1 MPLVLLVAKPDQM
14 SAEEEELNKGYD
26 GRLMWRLLGYLRPY
40 KRYVVASLMLTML
53 GGVLVVARPPLVKA
67 AVDLYL
73 LPDPAH
79 VTEGYTLVIRQTAE
93 RLGFGGNAA
102 SGIAFIS
109 LLLLLANFA
118 AMLVLYVESFVVQ
131 RMGQHVMY
139 DLRNEIFAHLQRLPL
154 QFYDRHPVG
163 RLMSRMT
170 SDVEALNELFSAVVV
185 SFFGDLTML
194 LYIVFWMFLLDW
206 RLALVSLLILP
217 PMMALTIWFRLRSRT
232 AFRSVRV
239 HVARISTFLQERLTG
254 MSVVQ
259 LFNREQ
265 SELQKFKEIN
275 RDYRKANVDAIFYNA
290 VFFPA
295 IDIIAAAGMA
305 LIIWYGGGQVLQG
318 LVTLGT
324 VIAFMQMA
332 QMLYEPIGDM
342 SERYNMLQSAMSASE
357 RIFQLLDEPVT
368 IKSPKE
374 PVQAASVR
382 GHIEFRNV
390 WFAYQDED
398 WVLKNVSFV
407 VQPGQSVAFVGHT
420 GAGKTTITNLLLRF
434 YEIQRGQ
441 ILLDGIDIRN
451 INPAELRAR
460 FSIVP
465 QDVFL
470 FSDDISTNIRLGN
483 TNISDEH
490 LREAA
495 RQVNADGFI
504 NKLSHQYSTR
514 LHERGAG
521 ISVGQKQLISFARAL
536 AFNPRVLILDEA
548 TSSIDTETEVLIHD
562 AVKRLM
568 TGRTS
573 IVIAHRLSTV
583 QAVDNIIVLHKGE
596 VRESGTHQ
604 ELLRQRGLYWLLYQ
618 LSLFQT
624 PQDELVESLSV

>member
-1 MPLVLLVAKPDQM
+1 M
-14 SAEEEELNKGYD
+14 SAEEDEPNKAYD

-73 LPDPAH
+73 LPDPTH
-79 VTEGYTLVIRQTAE
+79 VTEGYTLVIKQAAE
-93 RLGFGGNAA
+93 RFGFGDNAA

-139 DLRNEIFAHLQRLPL
+139 DLRNEIFAHLQQLPL

-163 RLMSRMT
+163 RLMTRMT

-194 LYIVFWMFLLDW
+194 LYIVFLMFLLDW

-217 PMMALTIWFRLRSRT
+217 PMAALTIWFRLRSRT
-232 AFRSVRV
+232 AFRAVRV

-265 SELQKFKEIN
+265 TELQKFKAIN
-275 RDYRKANVDAIFYNA
+275 RDYRKANVNAIFYNA

-295 IDIIAAAGMA
+295 IDIIAAVGMA

-342 SERYNMLQSAMSASE
+342 SERYNLAQSAMSASE

-374 PVQAASVR
+374 PAPAASVR

-451 INPAELRAR
+451 LHPAELRAR

-483 TNISDEH
+483 TNISDDH

-604 ELLRQRGLYWLLYQ
+604 ELVGQRGLYWLLYQ

-624 PQDELVESLSV
+624 RQDELVESLSV

>member
-1 MPLVLLVAKPDQM
+1 M
-14 SAEEEELNKGYD
+14 SAEEELDKPYD
-26 GRLMWRLLGYLRPY
+26 GRLMRRLLRYLWPY
-40 KRYVVASLMLTML
+40 KRYVVASLVLTIL

-73 LPDPAH
+73 LPYPTH
-79 VTEGYTLVIRQTAE
+79 TTQGYTLVIKQAAE
-93 RLGFGGNAA
+93 RFGFGGAAA
-102 SGIAFIS
+102 SGVVFIS

-118 AMLVLYVESFVVQ
+118 AMLVLYLESFLVQ
-131 RMGQHVMY
+131 RMGQHVMF

-154 QFYDRHPVG
+154 KFYDRNPVG

-194 LYIVFWMFLLDW
+194 LYVIFWMFLLDW

-217 PMMALTIWFRLRSRT
+217 PMAALTIWFRLRSRT
-232 AFRSVRV
+232 AFRAVRL
-239 HVARISTFLQERLTG
+239 HLARISTFLQERLTG

-295 IDIIAAAGMA
+295 IDIIAAVGMA
-305 LIIWYGGGQVLQG
+305 LIIWYGGGGVLEG
-318 LVTLGT
+318 VVTLGT

-342 SERYNMLQSAMSASE
+342 SERYNLLQSGMSASE

-368 IKSPKE
+368 ITAPQE
-374 PVQAASVR
+374 TAPAGNVQ
-382 GHIEFRNV
+382 GHIEFRDV

-398 WVLKNVSFV
+398 WILKDVSFV
-407 VQPGQSVAFVGHT
+407 VQPGESVAFVGHT

-441 ILLDGIDIRN
+441 ILLDGVDIRN
-451 INPAELRAR
+451 IHPAELRAR

-465 QDVFL
+465 QDGFL
-470 FSDDISTNIRLGN
+470 FSDDIASNIRLGN
-483 TNISDEH
+483 SNITDEQ

-504 NKLSHQYSTR
+504 NKLSSKYSTT
-514 LHERGAG
+514 LQERGAG

-583 QAVDNIIVLHKGE
+583 QDVDNIIVLHKGE
-596 VRESGTHQ
+596 VRESGTHH
-604 ELLRQRGLYWLLYQ
+604 ELLRQRGLYSLLYQ
-618 LSLFQT
+618 LSLYQT
-624 PQDELVESLSV
+624 PQDELVESLPA

>member
-1 MPLVLLVAKPDQM
+1 MN
-14 SAEEEELNKGYD
+14 EEAQLDKAYD
-26 GRLMWRLLGYLRPY
+26 GRLMRRLLGYLWPY
-40 KRYVVASLMLTML
+40 KRYVVASLVLTML

-73 LPDPAH
+73 LPDPNG
-79 VTEGYTLVIRQTAE
+79 VTEGYTLVIKQTAE
-93 RLGFGGNAA
+93 RFGFGGGAA
-102 SGIAFIS
+102 SGIAFVS
-109 LLLLLANFA
+109 LLLLLANLT

-154 QFYDRHPVG
+154 QFYDRNPVG

-217 PMMALTIWFRLRSRT
+217 PMAVLTIWFRLRSRT
-232 AFRSVRV
+232 AFRAVRV
-239 HVARISTFLQERLTG
+239 HLARISTFLQERLTG

-259 LFNREQ
+259 LFNRER

-275 RDYRKANVDAIFYNA
+275 RDYRKANVNAIFYNA

-295 IDIIAAAGMA
+295 IDIIAAVGMA

-342 SERYNMLQSAMSASE
+342 SERYNMLQSGMSASE

-368 IKSPKE
+368 TKSSKE
-374 PVQAASVR
+374 STPASVR

-390 WFAYQDED
+390 WFAYQDEE

-434 YEIQRGQ
+434 YEIQSGQ
-441 ILLDGIDIRN
+441 ILLDGVDIRN

-483 TNISDEH
+483 TNITDEH

-504 NKLSHQYSTR
+504 NKLSHQYFTS
-514 LHERGAG
+514 LNERGAG

-536 AFNPRVLILDEA
+536 AFNPQVLILDEA

-604 ELLRQRGLYWLLYQ
+604 ELVRQRGLYWLLYQ

-624 PQDELVESLSV
+624 RQDELVESLPA

>member
-1 MPLVLLVAKPDQM
+1 MADEEDQLDH
-14 SAEEEELNKGYD
+14 AYD
-26 GRLMWRLLGYLRPY
+26 GRLMRRLLGYLWPY
-40 KRYVVASLMLTML
+40 KRYVLTALVLTML

-79 VTEGYTLVIRQTAE
+79 VTGGYTLVIRQAAE
-93 RLGFGGNAA
+93 RFGFGGGA
-102 SGIAFIS
+102 SLGIAFIS

-118 AMLVLYVESFVVQ
+118 AMLVLYVEAFVVQ

-217 PMMALTIWFRLRSRT
+217 PMAVLTIWFRLRSRN

-239 HVARISTFLQERLTG
+239 HLARISTFLQERLTG

-265 SELQKFKEIN
+265 SELRKFKEIN

-295 IDIIAAAGMA
+295 IDIIAAVGMA

-368 IKSPKE
+368 MKSA
-374 PVQAASVR
+374 PVQAGRVQGR
-382 GHIEFRNV
+382 IEFRNV
-390 WFAYQDED
+390 WFAYQDEE
-398 WVLKNVSFV
+398 WVLKDVSFV
-407 VQPGQSVAFVGHT
+407 VHPGQSVAFVGHT

-451 INPAELRAR
+451 IDPAELRAN

-470 FSDDISTNIRLGN
+470 FSEDISSNIRLGN
-483 TNISDEH
+483 RNISDEQ

-504 NKLSHQYSTR
+504 NKLSSQYSTR

-521 ISVGQKQLISFARAL
+521 VSVGQKQLISFARAL

-573 IVIAHRLSTV
+573 LVIAHRLSTV

-604 ELLRQRGLYWLLYQ
+604 ELLRQRGLYWLLHQ
-618 LSLFQT
+618 LSLYQT
-624 PQDELVESLSV
+624 PHDELVETIPV

>member
-1 MPLVLLVAKPDQM
+1 MN
-14 SAEEEELNKGYD
+14 EEEDQLNKAYD
-26 GRLMWRLLGYLRPY
+26 GRLMRRLLGYLWPY
-40 KRYVVASLMLTML
+40 KRYVAASLILTML

-79 VTEGYTLVIRQTAE
+79 STQGYTLVIKQTAE
-93 RLGFGGNAA
+93 RLGLGGHAS

-109 LLLLLANFA
+109 LLLLLANLT

-131 RMGQHVMY
+131 RMGQHVMF

-154 QFYDRHPVG
+154 QFYDRNPVG

-217 PMMALTIWFRLRSRT
+217 PMMALTIWFRLRSRN
-232 AFRSVRV
+232 AFRAVRV

-265 SELQKFKEIN
+265 SELQKFKAIN
-275 RDYRKANVDAIFYNA
+275 RGYRKANVDAIFYNA

-295 IDIIAAAGMA
+295 IDIIAAVGMA

-374 PVQAASVR
+374 PVPAGSVR

-390 WFAYQDED
+390 WFAYEDEN
-398 WVLKNVSFV
+398 WVLKDVSFV

-441 ILLDGIDIRN
+441 ILLDGIDIREMH
-451 INPAELRAR
+451 PAELRAR

-483 TNISDEH
+483 TSISDEH

-504 NKLSHQYSTR
+504 NKLSSQYFTK
-514 LHERGAG
+514 LNERGAG

-604 ELLRQRGLYWLLYQ
+604 ELVRQRGLYWLLYQ

-624 PQDELVESLSV
+624 RQDELVGQAFLPVS

>member
-1 MPLVLLVAKPDQM
+1 M
-14 SAEEEELNKGYD
+14 SAEEHELDKAYD
-26 GRLMWRLLGYLRPY
+26 GRLMRRLLAYLWPY
-40 KRYVVASLMLTML
+40 KRYVVASLILTML

-73 LPDPAH
+73 LPDPTH
-79 VTEGYTLVIRQTAE
+79 VTQGYTLVIRQAAE
-93 RLGFGGNAA
+93 RFGFGDHAA
-102 SGIAFIS
+102 AGIAFIS

-118 AMLVLYVESFVVQ
+118 AMLVLYMESVVVQ

-185 SFFGDLTML
+185 TFFGDLTML
-194 LYIVFWMFLLDW
+194 LYIVFWMALLDW

-217 PMMALTIWFRLRSRT
+217 PMAALTIWFRLRSRT

-239 HVARISTFLQERLTG
+239 HLARISAFLQERLTG

-275 RDYRKANVDAIFYNA
+275 RDYRGANIDAIFYNA

-295 IDIIAAAGMA
+295 IDIIAAVGMA

-324 VIAFMQMA
+324 VIAFLQMA

-368 IKSPKE
+368 IKSSQE
-374 PVQAASVR
+374 PVPAGSVRASDQVR

-398 WVLKNVSFV
+398 WVLKDVSFV
-407 VQPGQSVAFVGHT
+407 VQPGQRVAFVGHT

-441 ILLDGIDIRN
+441 ILLDGIDIRHLD
-451 INPAELRAR
+451 PAELRSH

-470 FSDDISTNIRLGN
+470 FSDDISSNIRLGN
-483 TNISDEH
+483 RNISDEH

-504 NKLSHQYSTR
+504 NKLSNQYCTR

-548 TSSIDTETEVLIHD
+548 TSSIDTETEMLIHD

-583 QAVDNIIVLHKGE
+583 QTVDNIIVLHKGE

-604 ELLRQRGLYWLLYQ
+604 ELLRQRGLYSLLYQ
-618 LSLFQT
+618 LSLYQT
-624 PQDELVESLSV
+624 RQDELVESLPV

>member
-1 MPLVLLVAKPDQM
+1 MHDEDQLEKP
-14 SAEEEELNKGYD
+14 YD
-26 GRLMWRLLGYLRPY
+26 ARLMRRLLGYLWPY
-40 KRYVVASLMLTML
+40 KHYVVASLVLTML
-53 GGVLVVARPPLVKA
+53 GGALVVAGPPLVKA

-73 LPDPAH
+73 LPDATQ
-79 VTEGYTLVIRQTAE
+79 VTASYTLVIKQTAE
-93 RLGFGGNAA
+93 RFGFGA
-102 SGIAFIS
+102 SASSGVAFVA
-109 LLLLLANFA
+109 LVLLLANFA
-118 AMLVLYVESFVVQ
+118 ALLVLYAENFVLQ
-131 RMGQHVMY
+131 RMGQHVMF
-139 DLRNEIFAHLQRLPL
+139 DLRNQIFAHLQRLPL

-163 RLMSRMT
+163 RLMTRMT
-170 SDVEALNELFSAVVV
+170 NDVEALNELFSAVIV

-194 LYIVFWMFLLDW
+194 LYIVFWMFVLDW
-206 RLALVSLLILP
+206 RLALISLLILP
-217 PMMALTIWFRLRSRT
+217 PMAVMTVWFRLRSRN
-232 AFRSVRV
+232 AFRSVRMQ
-239 HVARISTFLQERLTG
+239 VARINTFLQERLTG

-265 SELQKFKEIN
+265 SELQKFKDIN
-275 RDYRKANVDAIFYNA
+275 RDHRKANVDAIFYNA

-295 IDIIAAAGMA
+295 IEIIAASGIA
-305 LIIWYGGGQVLQG
+305 LIFWYGGGGVLQG

-324 VIAFMQMA
+324 VIAFVQMA

-342 SERYNMLQSAMSASE
+342 SERYNLLQSAMSAAE
-357 RIFQLLDEPVT
+357 RIFQLLDEPVAT
-368 IKSPKE
+368 KPGTK
-374 PVQAASVR
+374 QLGRVR

-390 WFAYQDED
+390 WFAYHDED
-398 WVLKNVSFV
+398 WVLKDVSFV

-441 ILLDGIDIRN
+441 VLLDGIDIRD
-451 INPAELRAR
+451 IDPAELRAC
-460 FSIVP
+460 FSVVP

-470 FSDDISTNIRLGN
+470 FSDDISANIRLGN
-483 TNISDEH
+483 SGISDEH

-495 RQVNADGFI
+495 RQVNADSFI
-504 NKLSHQYSTR
+504 NKLSNRYSTD

-536 AFNPRVLILDEA
+536 AFDPRVLILDEA

-583 QAVDNIIVLHKGE
+583 QGADNIIVLHKGE
-596 VRESGTHQ
+596 VRETGTHQ
-604 ELLRQRGLYWLLYQ
+604 ELLRQRGLYFLLYQ
-618 LSLFQT
+618 LSLYQIR
-624 PQDELVESLSV
+624 QDELVEISA

>member
-1 MPLVLLVAKPDQM
+1 M
-14 SAEEEELNKGYD
+14 SAEEDELEKAYD
-26 GRLMWRLLGYLRPY
+26 GRLMRRLLGYLWPY
-40 KRYVVASLMLTML
+40 KRYVAAALVLTML

-79 VTEGYTLVIRQTAE
+79 VPEGYTLVIRQAAE
-93 RLGFGGNAA
+93 TFGFGGRA
-102 SGIAFIS
+102 SGVAFIS
-109 LLLLLANFA
+109 LLLLVANFA

-154 QFYDRHPVG
+154 QFYDRNPVG

-217 PMMALTIWFRLRSRT
+217 PMAALTVWFRLRSRT

-239 HVARISTFLQERLTG
+239 HLARISTFLQERLTG

-265 SELQKFKEIN
+265 SELQKFKDIN

-290 VFFPA
+290 IFFPA
-295 IDIIAAAGMA
+295 IDIIAAVGMA

-318 LVTLGT
+318 VVTLGT
-324 VIAFMQMA
+324 VIAFLQMA

-342 SERYNMLQSAMSASE
+342 SERYNLMQSAMSASE

-368 IKSPKE
+368 NKPPTE
-374 PVQAASVR
+374 PVQTGSIR

-390 WFAYQDED
+390 WFAYQNED
-398 WVLKNVSFV
+398 WVLKDVSFV
-407 VQPGQSVAFVGHT
+407 VQPGQSMAFVGHT

-434 YEIQRGQ
+434 YENQRGQ
-441 ILLDGIDIRN
+441 ILLDGVDIRN
-451 INPAELRAR
+451 IHPAELRAR

-490 LREAA
+490 VREAA

-504 NKLSHQYSTR
+504 NKLSQQYFTR

-583 QAVDNIIVLHKGE
+583 QSVDNIIVLHKGE

-604 ELLRQRGLYWLLYQ
+604 ELLRQRGLYHLLYQ
-618 LSLFQT
+618 LSLYQT
-624 PQDELVESLSV
+624 RQDELVESLPV

>member
-1 MPLVLLVAKPDQM
+1 
-14 SAEEEELNKGYD
+14 
-26 GRLMWRLLGYLRPY
+26 
-40 KRYVVASLMLTML
+40 
-53 GGVLVVARPPLVKA
+53 PPLVKA

-73 LPDPAH
+73 LPDPTHA
-79 VTEGYTLVIRQTAE
+79 TEGYTLVIKQTAE
-93 RLGFGGNAA
+93 RFGFGGQAA
-102 SGIAFIS
+102 SGVVFIS

-118 AMLVLYVESFVVQ
+118 AMLVLYLESFMVQ

-154 QFYDRHPVG
+154 KFYDRNPVG

-194 LYIVFWMFLLDW
+194 LYVIFWMFLLDW

-217 PMMALTIWFRLRSRT
+217 PMAALTIWFRLRSRT
-232 AFRSVRV
+232 AFRAVRL
-239 HVARISTFLQERLTG
+239 HLARISTFLQERLTG

-265 SELQKFKEIN
+265 SELQKFKDIN

-295 IDIIAAAGMA
+295 IDIIAAVGMA
-305 LIIWYGGGQVLQG
+305 LIIWYGGGGVLQG
-318 LVTLGT
+318 VVTLGT
-324 VIAFMQMA
+324 IIAFMQMA

-342 SERYNMLQSAMSASE
+342 SERYNLLQSGMSASE

-368 IKSPKE
+368 TQSPKE
-374 PVQAASVR
+374 AAPAGSVR

-390 WFAYQDED
+390 WFAYHNED
-398 WVLKNVSFV
+398 WVLKDVSFV
-407 VQPGQSVAFVGHT
+407 VQPGESVAFVGHT

-441 ILLDGIDIRN
+441 ILLDGVDIRN
-451 INPAELRAR
+451 IHPAELRAR

-465 QDVFL
+465 QDGFL
-470 FSDDISTNIRLGN
+470 FSDDIAGNIRLGN
-483 TNISDEH
+483 TNITDER

-504 NKLSHQYSTR
+504 NKLSSKYSTT
-514 LHERGAG
+514 LQERGAG

-562 AVKRLM
+562 AVK
-568 TGRTS
+568 
-573 IVIAHRLSTV
+573 
-583 QAVDNIIVLHKGE
+583 
-596 VRESGTHQ
+596 
-604 ELLRQRGLYWLLYQ
+604 
-618 LSLFQT
+618 
-624 PQDELVESLSV
+624 

>member
-1 MPLVLLVAKPDQM
+1 M
-14 SAEEEELNKGYD
+14 SAEEDELDKAYD
-26 GRLMWRLLGYLRPY
+26 GRLMRRLLGYLWPY
-40 KRYVVASLMLTML
+40 KRYVLASLILTML

-73 LPDPAH
+73 LPDPTH
-79 VTEGYTLVIRQTAE
+79 VTDGYTLVIRQAAE
-93 RLGFGGNAA
+93 RFGFGGQAA

-139 DLRNEIFAHLQRLPL
+139 DLRNEIFAHLQQLPL

-217 PMMALTIWFRLRSRT
+217 PMAALTIWFRLRSRT
-232 AFRSVRV
+232 AFRSVRM
-239 HVARISTFLQERLTG
+239 HLARISTFLQERLTG

-275 RDYRKANVDAIFYNA
+275 RDYRKANVDAISYNA

-295 IDIIAAAGMA
+295 IDIIAAVGMA

-324 VIAFMQMA
+324 VIAFLQMS
-332 QMLYEPIGDM
+332 QMLYEPIADM

-368 IKSPKE
+368 IKPPKE
-374 PVQAASVR
+374 PVQAGIVRAACSDQIR
-382 GHIEFRNV
+382 GHIEFRRV

-451 INPAELRAR
+451 LHPAELRAR

-470 FSDDISTNIRLGN
+470 FSDDISSNIRLGN
-483 TNISDEH
+483 RNISDEH

-504 NKLSHQYSTR
+504 NKLSSQYFTR

-583 QAVDNIIVLHKGE
+583 QAIDNIIVLHKGE

-604 ELLRQRGLYWLLYQ
+604 ELLRQRGLYWLLCQ
-618 LSLFQT
+618 LSLYQT
-624 PQDELVESLSV
+624 RQDEFVESLPV

>member
-1 MPLVLLVAKPDQM
+1 MADEEDQLDK
-14 SAEEEELNKGYD
+14 AYD
-26 GRLMWRLLGYLRPY
+26 GRLMRRLLGYLSPY
-40 KRYVVASLMLTML
+40 KCYVLAALVLTML

-79 VTEGYTLVIRQTAE
+79 VTEGYTLVIRQAAE
-93 RLGFGGNAA
+93 RFGFGGGA
-102 SGIAFIS
+102 SSGVAFIS

-118 AMLVLYVESFVVQ
+118 AMLVLYLESFVVQ

-170 SDVEALNELFSAVVV
+170 SDVEALNELFSAVIV

-217 PMMALTIWFRLRSRT
+217 PMAVLTIWFRLRSRN

-239 HVARISTFLQERLTG
+239 HLARISTFLQERLTG

-368 IKSPKE
+368 MKSAS
-374 PVQAASVR
+374 VQAGRVQGR
-382 GHIEFRNV
+382 IEFRHV
-390 WFAYQDED
+390 WFAYHDEE
-398 WVLKNVSFV
+398 WVLKDVSFV

-434 YEIQRGQ
+434 YENQRGQ

-451 INPAELRAR
+451 IDPAELRAN

-470 FSDDISTNIRLGN
+470 FSEDISSNIRLGN
-483 TNISDEH
+483 TDISDEQ

-504 NKLSHQYSTR
+504 KKLSSQYSTR
-514 LHERGAG
+514 LHERGGG

-536 AFNPRVLILDEA
+536 VFNPRVLILDEA

-573 IVIAHRLSTV
+573 LVIAHRLSTV

-624 PQDELVESLSV
+624 PQDELVESIPV

>member
-1 MPLVLLVAKPDQM
+1 MNDEEDQLDK
-14 SAEEEELNKGYD
+14 AYD
-26 GRLMWRLLGYLRPY
+26 GRLMRRLLGYLWPY
-40 KRYVVASLMLTML
+40 KRYVVASLALTML

-79 VTEGYTLVIRQTAE
+79 VTQGYTLVIRQAAE
-93 RLGFGGNAA
+93 RFGFGGGAS

-109 LLLLLANFA
+109 LLLLIANFA
-118 AMLVLYVESFVVQ
+118 AMLVLYVEAFVVQ

-170 SDVEALNELFSAVVV
+170 SDVEALNELFSAVIIT
-185 SFFGDLTML
+185 FFGDLTML

-217 PMMALTIWFRLRSRT
+217 PMAALTIWFRLRSRT
-232 AFRSVRV
+232 AFRAIRV
-239 HVARISTFLQERLTG
+239 HLARISTFLQERLTG

-265 SELQKFKEIN
+265 SELQKFKQIN

-295 IDIIAAAGMA
+295 IDIIAAVGMA

-368 IKSPKE
+368 MNSSPAE
-374 PVQAASVR
+374 AGRVQGR
-382 GHIEFRNV
+382 IEFRHV
-390 WFAYQDED
+390 WFAYHDED
-398 WVLKNVSFV
+398 WVLKDVSFV

-441 ILLDGIDIRN
+441 VLLDGIDIRN
-451 INPAELRAR
+451 IDPAQLRAS

-470 FSDDISTNIRLGN
+470 FSDDISSNIRLGKSD
-483 TNISDEH
+483 ISDEQV
-490 LREAA
+490 REAA

-504 NKLSHQYSTR
+504 NKLSSQYSTR

-536 AFNPRVLILDEA
+536 VFNPRVLILDEA

-573 IVIAHRLSTV
+573 LVIAHRLSTV
-583 QAVDNIIVLHKGE
+583 QAVDKIIVLHKGE

-604 ELLRQRGLYWLLYQ
+604 ELLGQRGLYWLLYQ
-618 LSLFQT
+618 LSLYQT
-624 PQDELVESLSV
+624 PQDELVESIPV

>member
-1 MPLVLLVAKPDQM
+1 MHEDQ
-14 SAEEEELNKGYD
+14 LNKAYD
-26 GRLMWRLLGYLRPY
+26 ARLMRRLLGYLWPY
-40 KRYVVASLMLTML
+40 KRYVVASLVLTML
-53 GGVLVVARPPLVKA
+53 GGALVVAGPPLVKA
-67 AVDLYL
+67 AVDLYV
-73 LPDPAH
+73 LPDGTQ
-79 VTEGYTLVIRQTAE
+79 VTSGYTLVIKQTAE
-93 RLGFGGNAA
+93 RFGFGGGA
-102 SGIAFIS
+102 SSGVAFVA
-109 LLLLLANFA
+109 LLLLLANVTLL
-118 AMLVLYVESFVVQ
+118 LVLYCENFVLQ
-131 RMGQHVMY
+131 RMGQHVMF
-139 DLRNEIFAHLQRLPL
+139 DLRNQIFAHLQHLPL

-163 RLMSRMT
+163 RLMTRMT
-170 SDVEALNELFSAVVV
+170 NDVEALNELFSAVIV

-194 LYIVFWMFLLDW
+194 LYIVFWMFVLDW

-217 PMMALTIWFRLRSRT
+217 PMAVMTVWFRLRSRN
-232 AFRSVRV
+232 AFRSVREQ
-239 HVARISTFLQERLTG
+239 VARINTFLQERLTG

-265 SELQKFKEIN
+265 SESQKFRDIN

-295 IDIIAAAGMA
+295 IEIIAASGIA
-305 LIIWYGGGQVLQG
+305 LIIWYGGGGVLQG
-318 LVTLGT
+318 LITLGT
-324 VIAFMQMA
+324 VIAFVQMA

-342 SERYNMLQSAMSASE
+342 SERYNLLQSAMSAAE
-357 RIFQLLDEPVT
+357 RIFQLLDEPVAT
-368 IKSPKE
+368 KPATKQLE
-374 PVQAASVR
+374 NVR

-390 WFAYQDED
+390 WFAYHDED
-398 WVLKNVSFV
+398 WVLKDVSFV

-441 ILLDGIDIRN
+441 VLLDGIDIRELD
-451 INPAELRAR
+451 PAELRAC
-460 FSIVP
+460 FSVVP
-465 QDVFL
+465 QDGFL
-470 FSDDISTNIRLGN
+470 FSDDISANIRLGN
-483 TNISDEH
+483 KAISDEQ

-504 NKLSHQYSTR
+504 NKLSNRYSTD

-536 AFNPRVLILDEA
+536 AFDPRVLILDEA

-562 AVKRLM
+562 AVRRLM

-583 QAVDNIIVLHKGE
+583 QGADNIVVLHKGE
-596 VRESGTHQ
+596 VRETGTHQ

-618 LSLFQT
+618 LSLYQIR
-624 PQDELVESLSV
+624 QDDLVEIPA

>member
-1 MPLVLLVAKPDQM
+1 M
-14 SAEEEELNKGYD
+14 SAEEDQLDKAYE
-26 GRLMWRLLGYLRPY
+26 GRLMRRLLHYLWPY
-40 KRYVVASLMLTML
+40 KRYVLASLVLTML
-53 GGVLVVARPPLVKA
+53 GGVLVVARPPLIKA

-73 LPDPAH
+73 LPNPPH
-79 VTEGYTLVIRQTAE
+79 LTEGYTLVIKQAAE
-93 RLGFGGNAA
+93 RFGFGGGAS

-118 AMLVLYVESFVVQ
+118 AMLVLYAEAFVVQ

-170 SDVEALNELFSAVVV
+170 SDVEALNELFSSVVIT
-185 SFFGDLTML
+185 FFGDLSML

-206 RLALVSLLILP
+206 RLALVTLLILP
-217 PMMALTIWFRLRSRT
+217 PMAALTIWFRLHSRT
-232 AFRSVRV
+232 AFRAVRV
-239 HVARISTFLQERLTG
+239 HVARINTFLQERLTG

-265 SELQKFKEIN
+265 SELRKFKEIN
-275 RDYRKANVDAIFYNA
+275 HDYRKANVEAIFYNA

-318 LVTLGT
+318 LLTLGT
-324 VIAFMQMA
+324 VIAFLQMA

-368 IKSPKE
+368 MNSPKE
-374 PVQAASVR
+374 PVQVGRVR

-390 WFAYQDED
+390 WFAYRDED
-398 WVLKNVSFV
+398 WVLKDVSFV
-407 VQPGQSVAFVGHT
+407 VQPGESVAFVGHT

-441 ILLDGIDIRN
+441 VLLDGIDIRN
-451 INPAELRAR
+451 VDPGELRAS

-465 QDVFL
+465 QDV
-470 FSDDISTNIRLGN
+470 
-483 TNISDEH
+483 
-490 LREAA
+490 
-495 RQVNADGFI
+495 
-504 NKLSHQYSTR
+504 
-514 LHERGAG
+514 
-521 ISVGQKQLISFARAL
+521 
-536 AFNPRVLILDEA
+536 
-548 TSSIDTETEVLIHD
+548 
-562 AVKRLM
+562 
-568 TGRTS
+568 
-573 IVIAHRLSTV
+573 
-583 QAVDNIIVLHKGE
+583 
-596 VRESGTHQ
+596 
-604 ELLRQRGLYWLLYQ
+604 
-618 LSLFQT
+618 
-624 PQDELVESLSV
+624 

>member
-1 MPLVLLVAKPDQM
+1 M
-14 SAEEEELNKGYD
+14 SAEEDELDKPYD
-26 GRLMWRLLGYLRPY
+26 GRLMRRLLAYLWPY
-40 KRYVVASLMLTML
+40 KRYVVASLMLTIL

-79 VTEGYTLVIRQTAE
+79 ATQGYTLAIKQAAE
-93 RLGFGGNAA
+93 RFGFGGQA
-102 SGIAFIS
+102 SSGVVFIS

-118 AMLVLYVESFVVQ
+118 AMLVLYLESFLVQ

-154 QFYDRHPVG
+154 QFYDRNPVG

-194 LYIVFWMFLLDW
+194 LYVIFWMFLLDW

-217 PMMALTIWFRLRSRT
+217 PMAALTIWFRLRSRT
-232 AFRSVRV
+232 AFRSVRL
-239 HVARISTFLQERLTG
+239 HLARISTFLQERLTG
-254 MSVVQ
+254 MPVVQ

-295 IDIIAAAGMA
+295 IDIIAAVGMA
-305 LIIWYGGGQVLQG
+305 LIIWYGGGGVLQG
-318 LVTLGT
+318 VVTLGT

-342 SERYNMLQSAMSASE
+342 SERYNLLQSGMSASE

-368 IKSPKE
+368 TQSPQE
-374 PVQAASVR
+374 TVQPGSVR

-398 WVLKNVSFV
+398 WILKDVSFV

-441 ILLDGIDIRN
+441 ILLDGVDIRN
-451 INPAELRAR
+451 IHPAELRAR

-465 QDVFL
+465 QDGFL
-470 FSDDISTNIRLGN
+470 FSDDIAGNIRLGN
-483 TNISDEH
+483 SNISDEQ

-504 NKLSHQYSTR
+504 NKLSSQYSTT

-521 ISVGQKQLISFARAL
+521 ISVGQKQLISLARAL

-583 QAVDNIIVLHKGE
+583 QDVDNIVVLHKGE

-604 ELLRQRGLYWLLYQ
+604 ELLRQRGLYSLLYQ
-618 LSLFQT
+618 LSLYQT
-624 PQDELVESLSV
+624 RQDELVETLPV

>member
-1 MPLVLLVAKPDQM
+1 M
-14 SAEEEELNKGYD
+14 SEEEDQLNKAYD
-26 GRLMWRLLGYLRPY
+26 GRLMRRLLGYLWPY
-40 KRYVVASLMLTML
+40 KRYVLASLVLTML

-67 AVDLYL
+67 AIDLYL

-79 VTEGYTLVIRQTAE
+79 VTEGYTQVIKQAAE
-93 RLGFGGNAA
+93 RFGFGGQA
-102 SGIAFIS
+102 SSGVAFIS

-118 AMLVLYVESFVVQ
+118 AMLVLYVEAFVVQ

-139 DLRNEIFAHLQRLPL
+139 DLRNEIFAHLQQLPL

-217 PMMALTIWFRLRSRT
+217 PMAVLTIWFRLRSRN

-239 HVARISTFLQERLTG
+239 HLARISTFLQERLTG

-324 VIAFMQMA
+324 VIAFMQKA

-368 IKSPKE
+368 MKSPTVQAG
-374 PVQAASVR
+374 PVQ
-382 GHIEFRNV
+382 GHIEFRHV
-390 WFAYQDED
+390 WFAYQNEE
-398 WVLKNVSFV
+398 WVLKDVSFV
-407 VQPGQSVAFVGHT
+407 VHPGQSVAFVGHT

-434 YEIQRGQ
+434 YENQRGQ

-451 INPAELRAR
+451 IDPAELRAS

-470 FSDDISTNIRLGN
+470 FSEDISSNIRLGN
-483 TNISDEH
+483 TDISDEQ

-504 NKLSHQYSTR
+504 NKLSSQYSTR

-536 AFNPRVLILDEA
+536 VFNPRVLILDEA

-573 IVIAHRLSTV
+573 LVIAHRLSTV
-583 QAVDNIIVLHKGE
+583 QAVDRIIVLHKGE

-618 LSLFQT
+618 LSLYQT
-624 PQDELVESLSV
+624 PQDELVESIPV